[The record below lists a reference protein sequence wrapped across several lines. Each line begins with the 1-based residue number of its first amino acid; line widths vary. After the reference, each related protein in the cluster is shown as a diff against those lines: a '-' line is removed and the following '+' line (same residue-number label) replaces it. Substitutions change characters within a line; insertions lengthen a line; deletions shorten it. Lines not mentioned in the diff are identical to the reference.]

1 MLHGLICLH
10 KVLCQHTL
18 KLRPKKDYTGGGE
31 SRNSEINNKQAQLC
45 VIIISGLL
53 NLFNFITVAL
63 LKFAIQASDQ
73 MLWLKYSLAF
83 SCDWMVLV
91 KSKIVIFFQ
100 VYYQELAFKVL
111 FKVLKSCK
119 KLSRCSSPWNHLS
132 TWSSTGGR
140 IKANTVHSYHVGLS
154 ITEGLLTAHSA
165 TAGSGS

>member
-73 MLWLKYSLAF
+73 MSWLKCSLAF

-111 FKVLKSCK
+111 LKVLKSCK
-119 KLSRCSSPWNHLS
+119 KL
-132 TWSSTGGR
+132 T
-140 IKANTVHSYHVGLS
+140 
-154 ITEGLLTAHSA
+154 
-165 TAGSGS
+165 